1 MIDRPSLREKLN
13 LPVETVD
20 DVAKLVTQWA
30 IDRGICDNSD
40 LKSQA
45 LKTVSEV
52 GEFCDNVLKGR
63 ETIDDVG
70 DILVTL
76 QIHCHLKGISLS
88 QCFRAAYDEVSKRK
102 GKMVNGTFIK
112 EGDNIK

>member
-1 MIDRPSLREKLN
+1 MINRPTLREKLD

-20 DVAKLVTQWA
+20 DIAQLVTEWA
-30 IDRGICDNSD
+30 KERGIFDKSD

-63 ETIDDVG
+63 DTEDDVG

-76 QIHCHLKGISLS
+76 QLHCHMKGISLS
-88 QCFRAAYDEVSKRK
+88 QCFRAAYSEISSRK
-102 GKMVNGTFIK
+102 GKMINGTFVK
-112 EGDNIK
+112 EQDLK

>member
-1 MIDRPSLREKLN
+1 MIDRPTLRNKLDM
-13 LPVETVD
+13 PVETVD
-20 DVAKLVTQWA
+20 DIALLVTEWA
-30 IDRGICDNSD
+30 KERGIFDHSD

-63 ETIDDVG
+63 DTTDDVG

-76 QIHCHLKGISLS
+76 QLHCHLKGISLS
-88 QCFRAAYDEVSKRK
+88 QCFRAAYNEISSRK
-102 GKMVNGTFIK
+102 GEMINGTFVK
-112 EGDNIK
+112 EQDLK